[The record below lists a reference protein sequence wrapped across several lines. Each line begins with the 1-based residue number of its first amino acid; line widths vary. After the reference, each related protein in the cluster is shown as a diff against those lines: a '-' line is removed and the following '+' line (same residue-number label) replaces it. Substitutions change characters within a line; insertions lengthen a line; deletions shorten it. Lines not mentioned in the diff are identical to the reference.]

1 MHYLKEKGICRIW
14 APKRLFYWSAG
25 PIPEVLMDN
34 KDYQQLALR
43 IASTIIIFSV
53 LPLFALGLILYLH
66 FSHQYETKM
75 FETLRT
81 LAENRR
87 GAINLF
93 LEERISQLHTL
104 ANATTLDR
112 MQNEDFLAKTFE
124 AMQKRSRSFLDI
136 GVIDQDGRHLAY
148 IGAHHDLLMGVNYK
162 NEPWFQAVMNTGE
175 YVSDIFLGYRQI
187 PHFIIAVLVREK
199 NRQWIL
205 RATINSDILE
215 EIVQAAQIGKTG
227 DAYIINRDNVLQ
239 TKPRFGGEVLTQP
252 SGPDFSK
259 VNTLTEEMI
268 RTNSASYIY
277 TAIPVKGRQWVLVIK
292 EDPKEPL
299 APLLRA
305 KYIVGLLCLAGLI
318 LIIGVAWFTTR
329 NMIHQL
335 MEADRR
341 KAASDEL
348 LLQSSKM
355 AALGKMAAGI
365 AHEINNPLAVIAEK
379 AGWLKDLLAEE
390 DLNSAANRQEF
401 LETVNK
407 IEYHVD
413 RAKKVTH
420 RLLGFARRME
430 PVSEKVDVNR
440 ILDESVSFLEN
451 EARFLNIDLVK
462 EYDHNLPLI
471 TSDPTQ
477 LQQVFLNLLDNAID
491 AIGKDGRIRLIT
503 QYQPRNHM
511 VTIQVADNGPGIP
524 KELLSKIFDPFFTTK
539 EVGKGTGLGLSIT
552 YSIVEK
558 LGGKITVAS
567 EVGQGTT
574 FTVMLPVSEALER
587 AYTQVA

>member
-1 MHYLKEKGICRIW
+1 MET
-14 APKRLFYWSAG
+14 
-25 PIPEVLMDN
+25 
-34 KDYQQLALR
+34 KDYNHLAWRIQL
-43 IASTIIIFSV
+43 TIIIFSV
-53 LPLFALGLILYLH
+53 LPLLALGLILYLH
-66 FSHQYETKM
+66 FSHQYEQKM
-75 FETLRT
+75 MDTLRT

-93 LEERISQLHTL
+93 FEERISQLYTL
-104 ANATTLDR
+104 ANATTLEQ
-112 MQNEDFLAKTFE
+112 MKNEAFLAKTFE
-124 AMQKRSRSFLDI
+124 AMQKRSRSFLDL
-136 GVIDQDGRHLAY
+136 GVIDQEGRHLAY
-148 IGAHHDLLMGVNYK
+148 VGPYHDLLIGVNYK
-162 NEPWFQAVMNTGE
+162 NEPWFNAVMNTGE
-175 YVSDIFLGYRQI
+175 YVSDIFLGFRKV
-187 PHFIIAVLVREK
+187 PHFIIAVVVRER
-199 NRQWIL
+199 NISWIL

-227 DAYIINRDNVLQ
+227 DAYIINRDNILQ
-239 TKPRFGGEVLTQP
+239 TKPRFGGEVMSKAP
-252 SGPDFSK
+252 GPDFSK
-259 VNTLTEEMI
+259 VNTLMEEMVK
-268 RTNSASYIY
+268 NGGDHYLYA
-277 TAIPVKGRQWVLVIK
+277 AIPVKGRHWVLVIK
-292 EDPKEPL
+292 EDPREPL

-305 KYIVGLLCLAGLI
+305 KYIVASLCIAGVLLI
-318 LIIGVAWFTTR
+318 VGVARFTTR
-329 NMIHQL
+329 GMIQQL
-335 MEADRR
+335 IESDRR

-390 DLNSAANRQEF
+390 DLASLPNRQEF
-401 LETVNK
+401 LDTVNK

-430 PVSEKVDVNR
+430 PVTEKVDINR
-440 ILDESVSFLEN
+440 VLDESVSFLEN
-451 EARFLNIDLVK
+451 EARFLNIDIVK
-462 EYDHNLPLI
+462 AYDPNLPLVY
-471 TSDPTQ
+471 SDSTQ

-491 AIGKDGRIRLIT
+491 AIGKNGQIKLT
-503 QYQPRNHM
+503 TKYQPRTNS
-511 VTIQVADNGPGIP
+511 VAIEISDNGPGIP

-558 LGGKITVAS
+558 LGGRITVAS

-574 FTVMLPVSEALER
+574 FTIILPVGSETEGVHPLA
-587 AYTQVA
+587 